1 MSVKESTTRTVQAPG
16 RLHRTSGGEVRPRR
30 FCPLSRLTPAV
41 LLLAVATC
49 PGVFAV
55 AQEITIGRAAAP
67 MHLSERR
74 IRRLLAAN
82 GASPH
87 AGTRPLRPPTAR
99 RQPLVVLLN
108 AAQARSAPS
117 ASATALDPRRTRTQ
131 P

>member
-41 LLLAVATC
+41 LLLAGATF
-49 PGVFAV
+49 PGGFAV

-67 MHLSERR
+67 MDRSERR

-99 RQPLVVLLN
+99 RQPLVVPLN
-108 AAQARSAPS
+108 AAQAWSAPS
-117 ASATALDPRRTRTQ
+117 ASASSPISRSMRTQ

>member
-55 AQEITIGRAAAP
+55 AQEITIGQAAAP
-67 MHLSERR
+67 MHRSERR

-82 GASPH
+82 GASSH

-99 RQPLVVLLN
+99 RQPLVVPLN
-108 AAQARSAPS
+108 AAQAWSAPS
-117 ASATALDPRRTRTQ
+117 ASASSPMSRSMRTQ